1 MLVGWCKAL
10 LNGKARHY
18 STAQYYYLN
27 TATSVVLRLAEE
39 KSTCINE
46 LNVSRPK
53 ELRSLL
59 IVQMAPITF
68 TAFAPI
74 EIGLDVDSM
83 LWVKVDCWKSDLAGI
98 LEIRVH
104 AGTYFPSLS

>member
-1 MLVGWCKAL
+1 
-10 LNGKARHY
+10 
-18 STAQYYYLN
+18 
-27 TATSVVLRLAEE
+27 
-39 KSTCINE
+39 
-46 LNVSRPK
+46 
-53 ELRSLL
+53 
-59 IVQMAPITF
+59 MAPITF